1 MAVNT
6 AASTAASNSASAL
19 FASLNGDKTAK
30 ASDSV
35 DFAQNRFL
43 TLLTTQLK
51 NQDPLNPM
59 DNAQMTSQLAQI
71 STVDGIEKLNATLS
85 KMIDSQSQSQTVQA
99 AMLVG
104 HGVLVPA
111 TGMDLKD
118 SSAVAG
124 VELAAPADAVNVEI
138 MDANGLVVRT
148 LRLGEQEA
156 GTRAF
161 AWDGKSDTGA
171 QVVDGHYSMAI
182 RATQGGDKVTAT
194 ALAYGEVDSVVRDGQ
209 GLSVNVGKLGGF
221 GMNDIKQIL

>member
-1 MAVNT
+1 MAATTVN
-6 AASTAASNSASAL
+6 AADASKSASAL
-19 FASLNGDKTAK
+19 YASLNGTKAK
-30 ASDSV
+30 ASSTTSD
-35 DFAQNRFL
+35 AQNRFL